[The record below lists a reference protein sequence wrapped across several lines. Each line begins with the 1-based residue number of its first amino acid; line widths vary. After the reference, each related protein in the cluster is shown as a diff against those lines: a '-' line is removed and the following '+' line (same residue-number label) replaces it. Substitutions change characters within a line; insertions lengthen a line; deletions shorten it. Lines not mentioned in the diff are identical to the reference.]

1 MSVNFWT
8 LLAAAAASF
17 VFGGVWYSVLSK
29 PWLAA
34 LGRTEAELKV
44 NARPLPMLFAL
55 SIVSQLIM
63 AWVLTGLLI
72 HLTKA
77 GIPANL
83 RTGLLTGAFC
93 WLGFVATTL
102 ATNHGYQG
110 HKWSLTLIDGA
121 HWLGVLLIQGAL
133 LGWLGVR

>member
-1 MSVNFWT
+1 MSLNFWPI
-8 LLAAAAASF
+8 LAATAASF
-17 VFGGVWYSVLSK
+17 AFGGVWYSALSK

-34 LGRTEAELKV
+34 LGRNEADLK
-44 NARPLPMLFAL
+44 ATGRPMPLLFAL
-55 SIVSQLIM
+55 SIVGQLIM

-83 RTGLLTGAFC
+83 RTGLITGAFC

-110 HKWSLTLIDGA
+110 NKWSLTLIDGA
-121 HWLGVLLIQGAL
+121 HWLGVLVIQGAL
-133 LGWLGVR
+133 LGWFGVR

>member
-1 MSVNFWT
+1 MAFNVWAI
-8 LLAAAAASF
+8 AAATAASF
-17 VFGGVWYSVLSK
+17 VFGGIWYSALSK

-34 LGRTEAELKV
+34 LGKSEAQLKAT
-44 NARPLPMLFAL
+44 ARPMPMLFAI
-55 SIVSQLIM
+55 SIAGQLIM

-83 RTGLLTGAFC
+83 RTGLITGAFC

-110 HKWSLTLIDGA
+110 NKWSLTLIDGA
-121 HWLGVLLIQGAL
+121 HWLGVLAIQGAM
-133 LGWLGVR
+133 LGWIGVR

>member
-1 MSVNFWT
+1 MNVNI
-8 LLAAAAASF
+8 LAILAATAASF
-17 VFGGVWYSVLSK
+17 IFGGIWYSALSK

-34 LGRTEAELKV
+34 LGKSEAELKA
-44 NARPLPMLFAL
+44 NARPMPLLFAI
-55 SIVSQLIM
+55 SIAGQLIM
-63 AWVLTGLLI
+63 GWVLMGLLI

-93 WLGFVATTL
+93 WLGFVGTTL

-110 HKWSLTLIDGA
+110 NKWSLTLIDGA
-121 HWLGVLLIQGAL
+121 HWLGVLLIQGAV
-133 LGWLGVR
+133 LGWIGLR

>member
-1 MSVNFWT
+1 MNVNIWGI
-8 LLAAAAASF
+8 LAATAASF
-17 VFGGVWYSVLSK
+17 IFGGIWYSALSK

-34 LGRTEAELKV
+34 LGKTEIELKAT
-44 NARPLPMLFAL
+44 ARPMPMLFAL
-55 SIVSQLIM
+55 SIAGQLIM

-83 RTGLLTGAFC
+83 RTGLITGAFC

-110 HKWSLTLIDGA
+110 NKLSLTLIDGG
-121 HWLGVLLIQGAL
+121 HWLGVLAIQGAL
-133 LGWLGVR
+133 LGWFGVR